1 MSRCEHTDVCW
12 WIRRLHAEI
21 FALVS
26 DLKKK
31 MTKEFYIEE
40 KCLDCRYI
48 VFNSWNNVAIC
59 FFPFR
64 TLFCFEHIGNYLG
77 QV

>member
-12 WIRRLHAEI
+12 WIRGLHAEI

-31 MTKEFYIEE
+31 KKTKILLTPRF
-40 KCLDCRYI
+40 LNGSRA
-48 VFNSWNNVAIC
+48 VFCVNFQRRAQFS
-59 FFPFR
+59 FPA
-64 TLFCFEHIGNYLG
+64 LVPC
-77 QV
+77 

>member
-1 MSRCEHTDVCW
+1 
-12 WIRRLHAEI
+12 
-21 FALVS
+21 
-26 DLKKK
+26 

-40 KCLDCRYI
+40 KCLDCWYI

-59 FFPFR
+59 FFFPFR

-77 QV
+77 QVRIQRKKLGEKKNYHQTKNPW

>member
-1 MSRCEHTDVCW
+1 
-12 WIRRLHAEI
+12 
-21 FALVS
+21 
-26 DLKKK
+26 